1 MKGRLTRRELAE
13 GTSGIPMLAARVA
26 RCEVLRPRQRDIP
39 TFAAKECLGG
49 ELAEHMP
56 TFLRNPYGISRGI
69 LRACPAGFLG
79 HAPRSPHGMPR
90 GVFDLLTDC
99 SRSPR
104 SPHAPHGILTASPW
118 RSFPSSA
125 QSFTMSSPR
134 VFEACST
141 PPAFVTF
148 VNPAA
153 FIASSANPE
162 RRPERQ

>member
-1 MKGRLTRRELAE
+1 MNLPKEQAVFPCSPRGSPAAEYRGPDSETSPRSPRVSFLERSSPGTRRPSHGVLTIFPAE
-13 GTSGIPMLAARVA
+13 S
-26 RCEVLRPRQRDIP
+26 
-39 TFAAKECLGG
+39 
-49 ELAEHMP
+49 
-56 TFLRNPYGISRGI
+56 
-69 LRACPAGFLG
+69 LG
-79 HAPRSPHGMPR
+79 HVQRSPHGMPR
-90 GVFDLLTDC
+90 GVFDLLRES

-104 SPHAPHGILTASPW
+104 SPHAPHGILTASLW

-153 FIASSANPE
+153 FIASTANPE